1 MAAAAAASENLQKQA
16 SSLFS
21 QLKYEHLVAGIS
33 GGVLST
39 MVLHPLDLIKIRF
52 QGGTSISF
60 IDGPKSHLNTLSK
73 LNTTIK
79 LLSTLQVHCEPF
91 SLKKGPNI
99 TFCIHFDF

>member
-73 LNTTIK
+73 LNTKIK
-79 LLSTLQVHCEPF
+79 RTLQVHCEPF
-91 SLKKGPNI
+91 SLKRGPNI
-99 TFCIHFDF
+99 TFCIYFELTK